1 MTVREII
8 ERYDK
13 PRSEWERLIH
23 EWILSEQDR
32 RLLALRLLDGLTIER
47 IAEREDMPVDTV
59 KRRLR
64 KAQTKLF
71 NKAGA

>member
-13 PRSEWERLIH
+13 PRSEWERLIQ